1 MFFTIAN
8 ASGIDLIRSGNL
20 TVNLFRMDVKVISGC
35 QGVKGVRCQRCQTQI
50 GGTHI
55 MWHRNLIL

>member
-1 MFFTIAN
+1 MIFTIAN

-35 QGVKGVRCQRCQTQI
+35 QGVKVSRSKVSNSHKGYAP
-50 GGTHI
+50 I
-55 MWHRNLIL
+55 MWHKNLIL